1 MDKNYY
7 IRLILSK
14 STEFH
19 NRCNDA
25 IEEIIRGKSDEQE
38 VIKKLVDSIQYS
50 TEDIL
55 RIISR

>member
-7 IRLILSK
+7 IRLILTK

-25 IEEIIRGKSDEQE
+25 IEEIIRGRDEQE
-38 VIKKLVDSIQYS
+38 TIKKLVDSIKYS

-55 RIISR
+55 RIIGR